1 MKIGEFAKKNNIS
14 IDTVRHYM
22 DLGVIV
28 AQKKGGQ
35 YDFSDSC
42 QQSLNEVF
50 NLKDMGFS
58 LSEIKTIFIFRLLGK
73 FTDYQQQEYFRSLF
87 LGRQRSI
94 ARQINE
100 LKSMH
105 GRLSEEIENLASS
118 EVKKNFTMGVNV
130 SAISRL
136 KCRKCGGDLSL
147 ASGTVENSQIING
160 VLRCGC
166 KTEYPIEDGILFSSP
181 LSNTG
186 NEFSEDYIA
195 DYIKSTDA
203 DYLDKIY
210 KSIEYFNGIFDMSL
224 LENKLVLELGSGMGF
239 LLRNIYSA
247 LPESCVYV
255 AVDYDINRHMFLKRM
270 LERTKSPK
278 NIILVCGEFTDT
290 PLKDG
295 SADAVFDFS
304 GTSNYSFENTDFLL
318 DTIDHFMRREAHLMG
333 SYIVFK
339 NFSPQSEIEEK
350 YRKNF
355 VLKNIKKGISDMG
368 YKMIKEN
375 TSPYMTSGGPYEN
388 YFVEGEKVYGYQFF
402 GKRPG

>member
-22 DLGVIV
+22 DLGLIV
-28 AQKKGGQ
+28 AQKQGGQ
-35 YDFSDSC
+35 YDFNDSC

-58 LSEIKTIFIFRLLGK
+58 LSEIKTVFIFRLLGK

-87 LGRQRSI
+87 LGRQRAI
-94 ARQINE
+94 ARQIDE
-100 LKSMH
+100 LKAMQ
-105 GRLSEEIENLASS
+105 GRLSEEIENLASH
-118 EVKKNFTMGVNV
+118 ETKKNFTMGVNV

-136 KCRKCGGDLSL
+136 KCRKCGGALSL
-147 ASGTVENSQIING
+147 ASGTVEDNQIITG
-160 VLRCGC
+160 VLKCSCG
-166 KTEYPIEDGILFSSP
+166 TEYPIEDGIIFSSP

-186 NEFSEDYIA
+186 SEFSEDYIA
-195 DYIKSTDA
+195 DYIKNTDA
-203 DYLDKIY
+203 DYLDKVY
-210 KSIEYFNGIFDMSL
+210 KSIEYFSGIFDMSL

-247 LPESCVYV
+247 LPDSCVYV
-255 AVDYDINRHMFLKRM
+255 AVDYDINRHIFLKSM
-270 LERTKSPK
+270 LERTKCPK
-278 NIILVCGEFTDT
+278 NIILVCGDFLDT
-290 PLKDG
+290 PLGDG
-295 SADAVFDFS
+295 TADAVFDFS

-318 DTIDHFMRREAHLMG
+318 DKINPMAGREAYLAG

-339 NFSPQSEIEEK
+339 NFSPQSLIEEK

-368 YKMIKEN
+368 YKMIKES
-375 TSPYMTSGGPYEN
+375 TSAYMTAGGQYEN

-402 GKRPG
+402 GKRSG